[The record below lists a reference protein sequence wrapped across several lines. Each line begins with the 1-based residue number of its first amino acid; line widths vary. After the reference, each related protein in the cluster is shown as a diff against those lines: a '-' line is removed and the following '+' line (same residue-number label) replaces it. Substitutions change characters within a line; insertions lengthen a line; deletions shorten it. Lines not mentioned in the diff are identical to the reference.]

1 MLEQDVLEKYR
12 YAGKIAAKVRD
23 EMKNT
28 IKEGMYLI
36 DICEKAEH
44 LIVSMGG
51 QPAFPCN
58 ISINDVAAHYTSPPN
73 DETTIP
79 EGSLVKIDIG
89 VHVDGYIADTSTTV
103 CFAPELENMVQTSE
117 EALDIAIKTIRK
129 GIFTSD
135 LGLEIQ
141 RAIERRGYKPISNLT
156 GHQIGRYMIHTGKSL
171 PNVSHVSFSKIQSG
185 EIYAIEPFV
194 TFRDAAGRVEEG
206 SQSYIFRLIK
216 RKPVKE
222 LEIKN
227 FVEFI
232 EKNFKTL
239 PFAERW
245 LKAHSDSYDYRLLFN
260 SLLNLKFVMSY
271 PIFVEASHKPVAQSE
286 HTVYIDD
293 NEAIVLT

>member
-1 MLEQDVLEKYR
+1 
-12 YAGKIAAKVRD
+12 
-23 EMKNT
+23 
-28 IKEGMYLI
+28 
-36 DICEKAEH
+36 
-44 LIVSMGG
+44 
-51 QPAFPCN
+51 
-58 ISINDVAAHYTSPPN
+58 
-73 DETTIP
+73 
-79 EGSLVKIDIG
+79 
-89 VHVDGYIADTSTTV
+89 
-103 CFAPELENMVQTSE
+103 
-117 EALDIAIKTIRK
+117 
-129 GIFTSD
+129 
-135 LGLEIQ
+135 
-141 RAIERRGYKPISNLT
+141 
-156 GHQIGRYMIHTGKSL
+156 IGRYMIHTGKSL